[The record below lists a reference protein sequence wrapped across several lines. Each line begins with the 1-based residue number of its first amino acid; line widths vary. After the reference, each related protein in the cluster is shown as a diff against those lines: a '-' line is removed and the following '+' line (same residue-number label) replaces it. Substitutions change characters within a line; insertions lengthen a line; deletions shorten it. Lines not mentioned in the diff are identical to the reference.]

1 MRTRTA
7 ALALTAIALLTAC
20 ENSPDVPATQLAT
33 AQSTTPADTSVRVRQ
48 GELVSRLTLS
58 GAVEQSD
65 QIDVLPGP
73 HFALDG
79 ASPDR
84 AVAKGETLGEVKL
97 DDETAAALAASGA
110 DIDKAR
116 LEKLRMAEGTLKA
129 PTSGQF
135 KAKPRPHLITAGSD
149 AVAPLAPLQ
158 RLRLESDD
166 FTARAS
172 VETVTGVRDVEC
184 LATWIADDDASDG
197 EPSAG
202 QVRCRLPHHIETAA
216 GLRVT
221 IFLTGAPLSD
231 VVLVPNIYV
240 GYDKDADTYVVTIIE
255 DSSPRTVP
263 VTVGATDGVMRAILT
278 ELPVGAQLVL
288 PASATDE

>member
-20 ENSPDVPATQLAT
+20 ENSPDVPTTPLAT
-33 AQSTTPADTSVRVRQ
+33 AQSATPADTTVRVRQ

-73 HFALDG
+73 HFAL
-79 ASPDR
+79 
-84 AVAKGETLGEVKL
+84 VAKGETLGEVKL

-216 GLRVT
+216 GLRAT

-278 ELPVGAQLVL
+278 DLPVGADLVL
-288 PASATDE
+288 PGSATDD